1 MSIKVFAGEDSF
13 RSRMAYLVAREEAR
27 KRIGVV
33 VLRDENLTEE
43 SLSNS
48 LGGQTL
54 FGNSPA
60 IVLEGITSFTGKR
73 ADDFV
78 EILSRGK
85 TAEIIIWENGKPNAQ
100 LKVWKYLQKNAEYFK
115 IFGLPTD
122 FEVRNFI
129 AEKVRSLGA
138 KINNAAVTSL
148 INVFHGDLASINNE
162 LEKLALF
169 SLGRE
174 ISAEDVKEVSAVETK
189 VNVFNVARSLALGD
203 YKSALKNLADSRA
216 VGEEPRFILS
226 QVIKDVRAL
235 LAIRDMLDRRQNV
248 RSAELAAQVGT
259 RDFVIDALSR
269 SAARMSAAKLRRLF
283 DQLVVSTYALNTG
296 RAEAD
301 DILDNI
307 ALQSVG

>member
-1 MSIKVFAGEDSF
+1 MSIKVFAGEDSY
-13 RSRMAYLVAREEAR
+13 RSRVAYLVSREEAR
-27 KRIGVV
+27 KRVGVV
-33 VLRDENLTEE
+33 ILRDENLTEE

-54 FGNSPA
+54 FGKSPA

-73 ADDFV
+73 ADVFV
-78 EILSRGK
+78 EILSRDK

-100 LKVWKYLQKNAEYFK
+100 LKIWKYLQKNAEHFK
-115 IFGLPTD
+115 IFGLPTE

-129 AEKVRSLGA
+129 AEKTKSLEA
-138 KINNAAVTSL
+138 KINATAVTYL

-162 LEKLALF
+162 LDKLALF
-169 SLGRE
+169 SRGRE
-174 ISAEDVKEVSAVETK
+174 ISADDVREIVAITAK
-189 VNVFNVARSLALGD
+189 VNVFNVARSLAIGD

-216 VGEEPRFILS
+216 AGEEPRFILS

-235 LAIRDMLDRRQNV
+235 LTIKDVLDRGLNV
-248 RSAELAAQVGT
+248 HSIELGAQIGT
-259 RDFVIDALSR
+259 RDFVIDALAR
-269 SAARMSAAKLRRLF
+269 SANRMSAVKLRRLF
-283 DQLVVSTYALNTG
+283 DQLVISTYALNTG

-307 ALQSVG
+307 ALQSIG